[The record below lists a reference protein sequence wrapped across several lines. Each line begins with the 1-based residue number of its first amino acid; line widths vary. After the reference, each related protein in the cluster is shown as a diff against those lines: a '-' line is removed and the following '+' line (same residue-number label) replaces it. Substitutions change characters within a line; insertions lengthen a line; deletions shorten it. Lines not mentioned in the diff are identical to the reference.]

1 MTLPAKVEIKPRS
14 LPPLSGGLLA
24 AYVIAWVWLGATV
37 AGLISVSV
45 LQPSE
50 PAGILVLRTVKAA
63 VLVGVAAILLR
74 RRRRD
79 PVAALLSLAFLLW
92 AITSSFDFTGSTAS
106 LPILLDRLRFLLFAV
121 ALLLFPDAQWR
132 PCWTRHV
139 AVASFAVFLVGA
151 GESLG
156 LLPTRLFLPLA
167 IACILAAIG
176 ALIKRFRMAQNET
189 ERQQLKWVALGLVSG
204 VALILSARAAAALM
218 SVTSIAPVLLEALF
232 QLGIILVA
240 LGFLV
245 SLLRYRLFD
254 AEAAITRSAAYAGLT
269 VALVATF
276 SGSEALIEMLGQ
288 RYLGMG
294 VGDVSAAMA
303 AAIAAVLL
311 SPLHERISAWTE
323 QRFERDL
330 ALLKRQ
336 LPELLAELS
345 AGSSTRKLAAAVL
358 PRIQVAIHVKQ
369 AALIVDDTVVATL
382 GVQPP
387 QVMSWSKRALGEVI
401 GRQFHLVPED
411 PLFPTRMVMRCAFG
425 QVRGWLLLGPR
436 PDGSQHGKH
445 ELAALAAI
453 APALRQ
459 ALFAS
464 KSRDDERQRDQR
476 LFRAIRRQVDD
487 LSLRLNTIVCD
498 STDSR
503 AMSCFVEDGTG
514 QPGS

>member
-1 MTLPAKVEIKPRS
+1 MTLPAQVELKPRS

-24 AYVIAWVWLGATV
+24 AYIIAWVLLGATV
-37 AGLISVSV
+37 AGVIGVSV

-92 AITSSFDFTGSTAS
+92 AITSSFDFAGPSAS

-132 PCWTRHV
+132 PGWTRHV
-139 AVASFAVFLVGA
+139 AATSFAVFLLGV
-151 GESLG
+151 GESVG

-167 IACILAAIG
+167 IVCVLAAIA
-176 ALIKRFRMAQNET
+176 ALISRFRMAQNET

-204 VALILSARAAAALM
+204 VALILSARAGAALM
-218 SVTSIAPVLLEALF
+218 SAAGIAPVLLEALF

-311 SPLHERISAWTE
+311 SPLHERISAWAE

-345 AGSSTRKLAAAVL
+345 GSSTRKLAAAVL
-358 PRIQVAIHVKQ
+358 PRIQVAIHAKQ

-382 GVQPP
+382 GVEPP
-387 QVMSWSKRALGEVI
+387 QVMNSSRRALGEVI
-401 GRQFHLVPED
+401 GRQFHHVPED

-425 QVRGWLLLGPR
+425 QVRGCLLLGPR

-459 ALFAS
+459 ALFTS

-476 LFRAIRRQVDD
+476 LFRAIRRKVDD
-487 LSLRLNTIVCD
+487 LSLRLDTIVCD
-498 STDSR
+498 STDSG
-503 AMSCFVEDGTG
+503 AMSRFVEAGTG
-514 QPGS
+514 QPKS